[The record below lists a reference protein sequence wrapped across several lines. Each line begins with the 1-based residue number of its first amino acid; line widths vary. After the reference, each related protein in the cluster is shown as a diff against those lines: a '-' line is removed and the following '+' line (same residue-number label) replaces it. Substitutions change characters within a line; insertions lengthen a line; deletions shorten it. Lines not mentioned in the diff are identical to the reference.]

1 LPTAQALHGAHEA
14 ALLVVEYVPDAH
26 AEHVRSDVALPALDT

>member
-14 ALLVVEYVPDAH
+14 ALTVVEYVPDAH
-26 AEHVRSDVALPALDT
+26 AEHVRLLVAVPALAT